1 MKKQATTTT
10 LYPKTL
16 LLGVQTPANHAV
28 NKESYFEEFYNL
40 AKTNG
45 VQNPIQH
52 NIRLR
57 AIDSGYFLTQGKREE
72 VKALCIEQG
81 IEQVIISEPLTA
93 RQASNLVELLECNIF
108 DRTELI
114 LEIFEKSAH
123 TAEGKLQVAIARL
136 QHKKSR
142 LAGKGIHFGQ
152 QCGSIGV
159 RGGFGETAKEKETR
173 HIESGILQL
182 KKHLKKMHKARETRR
197 KQRLSNKELNFCLI
211 GYTNAGKS
219 TILNT
224 LTNSSVLAED
234 KLFATL
240 DTTTRALFI
249 HGQKK
254 GVLSDTVG
262 FIQQLPTR
270 LIEAFKST
278 LSELNLADL
287 LLHVVDVSDPGWENH
302 IRVVHDILDDL
313 RVTTP
318 ILYVFN
324 KTDKIDITFLTRALE
339 KYQPHVMVSS
349 LTRTGINSL
358 IEYLKDWQPVV
369 EDQVEEQDEIEK
381 SDDENEE
388 KDENNID

>member
-10 LYPKTL
+10 IYPKTL
-16 LLGVQTPANHAV
+16 LLGVQTPTNHAI
-28 NKESYFEEFYNL
+28 NKESYFEEFHNL

-45 VQNPIQH
+45 VKNTLEF
-52 NIRLR
+52 NIKLR
-57 AIDSGYFLTQGKREE
+57 EIDPGFFLTKGKRDE
-72 VKALCIEQG
+72 VKKFCDEHEIEQ
-81 IEQVIISEPLTA
+81 IIISEALSA
-93 RQASNLVELLECNIF
+93 RQVGNLVELLDCNIF

-123 TAEGKLQVAIARL
+123 TAEGKMQVAIARL

-173 HIESGILQL
+173 HIELGILQL
-182 KKHLKKMHKARETRR
+182 KKHLKKMHRSRETQR
-197 KQRLSNKELNFCLI
+197 KQRLSNSDFNLCLI

-219 TILNT
+219 TILNA

-240 DTTTRALFI
+240 DTTTRTLFI
-249 HGQKK
+249 NGIKK
-254 GVLSDTVG
+254 GLISDTVG

-278 LSELNLADL
+278 LSELNYAHL
-287 LLHVVDVSDPGWENH
+287 LLHVVDISDQGWENH
-302 IRVVHDILDDL
+302 IRVVHAILEDL
-313 RVTTP
+313 SIETP
-318 ILYVFN
+318 MLYVFN
-324 KTDKIDITFLTRALE
+324 KADKCDTTLLIGALE
-339 KYQPHVMVSS
+339 KYQPYVIVSS
-349 LTRTGINSL
+349 LDRKGLNPL
-358 IEYLKDWQPVV
+358 IEYLQDWQ
-369 EDQVEEQDEIEK
+369 QEENHPETL
-381 SDDENEE
+381 N
-388 KDENNID
+388 